1 MKNITVN
8 RILELLDETEVQNEE
23 DYVVLVHKIKD
34 WNERSKANKKAKSE
48 AKEKTQRKTS
58 GLTEEDVNSII
69 NSYCEE
75 VNSEIDRTNKELKEM
90 NPAIQLEA
98 ATEKIKTATIL
109 RGNIFGANAVRSL
122 LLTKIT
128 LKSSNTK

>member
-1 MKNITVN
+1 MNNITVN
-8 RILELLDETEVQNEE
+8 RILELLDETEVQTEE
-23 DYVVLVHKIKD
+23 DYIALVHKIKD

-48 AKEKTQRKTS
+48 AKESTKKKTP

-75 VNSEIDRTNKELKEM
+75 VNSEIERTNKELKEM